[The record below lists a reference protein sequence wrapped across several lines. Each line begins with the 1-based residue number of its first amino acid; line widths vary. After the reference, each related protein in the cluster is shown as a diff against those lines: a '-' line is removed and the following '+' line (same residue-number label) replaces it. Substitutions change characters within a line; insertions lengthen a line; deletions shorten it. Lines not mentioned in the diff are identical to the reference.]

1 MKIKKELQAVCGGF
15 GVKAGGYQSTWE
27 EIQALAI
34 AHSTGAVVRD
44 FTAYLEE
51 YQGDDFPQGA
61 VLKYTQIASNR
72 LSADSL
78 PAVRAAKDPE
88 VVSLARA
95 IMRASQNEI
104 TLLDKQKI
112 RLSEALSEGFTA
124 DEILAGFKEWFSKQD
139 VAKDGPFLAGKFAQ
153 QAADLA
159 YGVREARVEAEKQS
173 AAREAAV
180 LRLQAEAEAERQIAE
195 AKKVA
200 EESIFDPLSSE

>member
-1 MKIKKELQAVCGGF
+1 MRIKKELQAVCGGF

-27 EIQALAI
+27 EIQALAVV
-34 AHSTGAVVRD
+34 HTVGGVVRD

-61 VLKYTQIASNR
+61 VSKYLQVASSR
-72 LSADSL
+72 LSSDTV
-78 PAVRAAKDPE
+78 PATRAAKDPE

-159 YGVREARVEAEKQS
+159 YGVREARKEAEATS
-173 AAREAAV
+173 SAREAAV
-180 LRLQAEAEAERQIAE
+180 LRFQAQAEAERQVAE
-195 AKKVA
+195 AKKQ
-200 EESIFDPLSSE
+200 EESEVFDPFA

>member
-1 MKIKKELQAVCGGF
+1 MRIKKELQAVCGGF

-27 EIQALAI
+27 EIQALAV
-34 AHSTGAVVRD
+34 AHTVGGVVRD

-61 VLKYTQIASNR
+61 VSKYLQVASSR
-72 LSADSL
+72 LSSDTV
-78 PAVRAAKDPE
+78 PATRAAKDPE

-104 TLLDKQKI
+104 TLLDKQKV
-112 RLSEALSEGFTA
+112 RLSEALSEGFTT

-159 YGVREARVEAEKQS
+159 YGVREARKEAEATS
-173 AAREAAV
+173 SAREAAV
-180 LRLQAEAEAERQIAE
+180 LRLQAEAETERQAAE

-200 EESIFDPLSSE
+200 EELIFDPLSE

>member
-1 MKIKKELQAVCGGF
+1 MRIKKELQAVCGGF

-27 EIQALAI
+27 EIQALAVV
-34 AHSTGAVVRD
+34 HTVGGVVRD

-61 VLKYTQIASNR
+61 VSKYLQVASSR
-72 LSADSL
+72 LSSDTV
-78 PAVRAAKDPE
+78 PATRAAKDPE

-159 YGVREARVEAEKQS
+159 YGVREARIEAEKQS

-180 LRLQAEAEAERQIAE
+180 LRLQAEAETERQAAE
-195 AKKVA
+195 VKKK
-200 EESIFDPLSSE
+200 EESEVFDPLSE

>member
-1 MKIKKELQAVCGGF
+1 MRIKKELQAVCGGF

-27 EIQALAI
+27 EIQALAVV
-34 AHSTGAVVRD
+34 HTVGGVVRD

-61 VLKYTQIASNR
+61 VSKYLQVASSR
-72 LSADSL
+72 LSSDTV
-78 PAVRAAKDPE
+78 PATRAAKDPE

-159 YGVREARVEAEKQS
+159 YGVREARKEAEATS
-173 AAREAAV
+173 SAREAAV
-180 LRLQAEAEAERQIAE
+180 LRLQAQAEAERQVAE
-195 AKKVA
+195 AKKQ
-200 EESIFDPLSSE
+200 EESEVFDPFA

>member
-1 MKIKKELQAVCGGF
+1 MRIKKELQAVCGGF

-27 EIQALAI
+27 EIQALAVV
-34 AHSTGAVVRD
+34 HTVGGVVRD

-61 VLKYTQIASNR
+61 VSKYLQVASSR
-72 LSADSL
+72 LSSDSL
-78 PAVRAAKDPE
+78 PATRAAKDPE

-159 YGVREARVEAEKQS
+159 YGVREARKEAEATS
-173 AAREAAV
+173 SAREAAV
-180 LRLQAEAEAERQIAE
+180 LRFQAQAEAERHVAE
-195 AKKVA
+195 AKKQ
-200 EESIFDPLSSE
+200 EESEVFDPFA

>member
-1 MKIKKELQAVCGGF
+1 MRIKKELQAVCGGF

-27 EIQALAI
+27 EIQALAVV
-34 AHSTGAVVRD
+34 HTVGGVVRD

-61 VLKYTQIASNR
+61 VSKYLQVASSR
-72 LSADSL
+72 LSSDSL
-78 PAVRAAKDPE
+78 PATRAAKDPE

-159 YGVREARVEAEKQS
+159 YGVREARKEAEATS
-173 AAREAAV
+173 SAREAAV
-180 LRLQAEAEAERQIAE
+180 LRFQAQAEAERQVAE
-195 AKKVA
+195 AKKQ
-200 EESIFDPLSSE
+200 EESEVFDPFA

>member
-1 MKIKKELQAVCGGF
+1 MRIKKELQAVCGGF

-27 EIQALAI
+27 EIQALAVV
-34 AHSTGAVVRD
+34 HTVGGVVRD

-61 VLKYTQIASNR
+61 VSKYLQVASSR
-72 LSADSL
+72 LSSDSL
-78 PAVRAAKDPE
+78 PATRAAKDPE

-159 YGVREARVEAEKQS
+159 YGVREARKEAEATS
-173 AAREAAV
+173 SAREAAV
-180 LRLQAEAEAERQIAE
+180 LRLQAQAEAERQVAE
-195 AKKVA
+195 AKKQ
-200 EESIFDPLSSE
+200 EESEVFDPFA

>member
-1 MKIKKELQAVCGGF
+1 MRIKKELQAVCGGF
-15 GVKAGGYQSTWE
+15 RVKAGGYQSTWE
-27 EIQALAI
+27 EIQALAVV
-34 AHSTGAVVRD
+34 HTVGGVVRD

-61 VLKYTQIASNR
+61 VSKYLQVASSR
-72 LSADSL
+72 LSSDTV
-78 PAVRAAKDPE
+78 PATRAAKDPE

-159 YGVREARVEAEKQS
+159 YGVREARKEAEATS
-173 AAREAAV
+173 SAREAAV
-180 LRLQAEAEAERQIAE
+180 LRFQAQAEAERQVAE
-195 AKKVA
+195 AKKQ
-200 EESIFDPLSSE
+200 EESEVFDPFA